1 MQINRRWV
9 LELSG
14 YALTGSL
21 LPAGL
26 ALAAA
31 EMKTLHLLT
40 SVGKPVISWTT
51 LDVLRPG
58 LQQDLKKEVVLR
70 AVPGHDGLDALHE
83 LLQAGAEEP
92 RLFGAATMATQYAWR
107 IIKADVRLEGLT
119 PIAKVT
125 NGFSL
130 TLFAKQGG
138 APTSWADLAGAPKP
152 LKVSSL
158 QRHTAAYF
166 AVLMM
171 ERKGGLAPD
180 VTFRES
186 IGEVIDDVMTGRSP
200 LGVANTSLV
209 ASKKDQ
215 LQPIV
220 TFGAQRNAMLSQTAT
235 FAEATGNP
243 KLAFTESIGVFG
255 APNLDPALADRLTKA
270 FMAAGSDMSVQGMAE
285 AANIPLA
292 VSGPDTLTE
301 TMERNEGVLKRVLE

>member
-1 MQINRRWV
+1 MTINRRTLLGV
-9 LELSG
+9 SG
-14 YALTGSL
+14 YALAGSL
-21 LPAGL
+21 LSARL
-26 ALAAA
+26 ARAAA

-92 RLFGAATMATQYAWR
+92 RLFGAAVMATQYAWR
-107 IIKADVRLEGLT
+107 IIKAEVRLEGLM

-138 APTSWADLAGAPKP
+138 ALKSWADLASAPKP
-152 LKVSSL
+152 IKVSSL

-180 VTFRES
+180 VTFREA
-186 IGEVIDDVMTGRSP
+186 IGEVIDDVMAGRSP
-200 LGVANTSLV
+200 LGVANTTLV
-209 ASKKDQ
+209 AMKQGQ

-220 TFGAQRNAMLSQTAT
+220 SFGAQRNAMLSQTPT
-235 FAEATGNP
+235 FAEVTDNP
-243 KLAFTESIGVFG
+243 KLAFTESIGVF
-255 APNLDPALADRLTKA
+255 ASPKLDPALANRLTKA
-270 FMAAGSDMSVQGMAE
+270 FMAAGGDISVQGMAE

-292 VSGPDTLTE
+292 VSGPEILTE
-301 TMERNEGVLKRVLE
+301 TMARNEGVLKRVLE